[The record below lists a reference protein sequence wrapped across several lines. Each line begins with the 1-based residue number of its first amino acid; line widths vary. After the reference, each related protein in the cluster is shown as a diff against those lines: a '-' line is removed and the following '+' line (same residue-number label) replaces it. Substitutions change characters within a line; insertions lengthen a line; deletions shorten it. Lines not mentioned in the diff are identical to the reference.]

1 MSINKEEVFSK
12 CLDIV
17 DERIQTI
24 QKQQDT
30 IRDRNAEG
38 NFNPDFDQYGNKGEM
53 LSEFEKNMV
62 FLDRTRK
69 MKETLANLDRDHRST
84 VVRAGSVIETENKYY
99 YVSVPLGE
107 IALDDGSKVYA
118 ISTDS
123 PIYQEFEGKKEGDTF
138 TFHGEKVKII
148 GIY

>member
-1 MSINKEEVFSK
+1 MSINKEELYNK

-17 DERIQTI
+17 NERIENI
-24 QKQQDT
+24 ENQQDT
-30 IRDRNAEG
+30 ITERNSEA

-62 FLDRTRK
+62 FLDRVRR
-69 MKETLANLDRDHRST
+69 MKETLANLDINHRSE
-84 VVRAGSVIETENKYY
+84 VIRPGSVVETKNKYY
-99 YVSVPLGE
+99 FISVPLGE
-107 IALDDGSKVYA
+107 IDLDSGSQAYA

-123 PIYQEFEGKKEGDTF
+123 PIYKEFEGKKEGDTF
-138 TFHGEKVKII
+138 HFHGEEVKIV